1 MPWLIRKLENKY
13 FSASSIDNPRHPGA
27 GTVPLVLEDRALLT
41 TVHQAYKH
49 AWTAD
54 GQVANSQIM
63 ATDRACSPIQD
74 LARVLKHYRLNPQTE
89 ETMTSKLYRYAI
101 IEISN
106 DEKQPDRLVQD
117 FKTEIAPS
125 SELLKQRV
133 LVNEVPE
140 LVKSSILDV
149 DRVKIVV
156 TEITI

>member
-1 MPWLIRKLENKY
+1 
-13 FSASSIDNPRHPGA
+13 
-27 GTVPLVLEDRALLT
+27 
-41 TVHQAYKH
+41 
-49 AWTAD
+49 
-54 GQVANSQIM
+54 
-63 ATDRACSPIQD
+63 
-74 LARVLKHYRLNPQTE
+74 
-89 ETMTSKLYRYAI
+89 MTSKLYRYAI